1 MKHDKLVF
9 IRIICLVG
17 IIIKHLFTNST
28 GGILFGLILAI
39 TSVIFLLMLKNEM
52 ALEKSDCENNYSI
65 SIMCISVVVL
75 LLIIVGYIILK
86 DFQIITLSDTQEYF
100 FSEILVFSFMALFGS
115 CANALPFNKYVGL
128 RLPWTLV
135 DYQTWRY
142 AHKLLHE
149 LTFPAILF
157 SIVILK
163 MFPNK
168 SKTLMIWS
176 VLLYLGV
183 PSFFSYLY
191 YKKKIDYR
199 IRRILYDGTVFDDY
213 SAAFYILGTLAFAK
227 YLWKS
232 E

>member
-1 MKHDKLVF
+1 MKHDKLIF

-17 IIIKHLFTNST
+17 TIGEVLFPNST
-28 GGILFGLILAI
+28 AGILFGLILAI
-39 TSVIFLLMLKNEM
+39 TSVLFLLMLKNEIVI
-52 ALEKSDCENNYSI
+52 EKSDCENNYSI
-65 SIMCISVVVL
+65 SIMCISVVIL

-86 DFQIITLSDTQEYF
+86 DFQIIVLSDTQEYF
-100 FSEILVFSFMALFGS
+100 FSEILVLSFMALLGS
-115 CANALPFNKYVGL
+115 CANALPFNKHVGL
-128 RLPWTLV
+128 RLPWTLA

-157 SIVILK
+157 SIAILK

-191 YKKKIDYR
+191 YKKKHQ
-199 IRRILYDGTVFDDY
+199 
-213 SAAFYILGTLAFAK
+213 
-227 YLWKS
+227 
-232 E
+232 

>member
-17 IIIKHLFTNST
+17 IIGEVLFPNST
-28 GGILFGLILAI
+28 VGILFGLILAI

-75 LLIIVGYIILK
+75 LLIIVGYMILK

-149 LTFPAILF
+149 LSFPAILF

-183 PSFFSYLY
+183 PFFSLTFTI
-191 YKKKIDYR
+191 KRNTSKP
-199 IRRILYDGTVFDDY
+199 
-213 SAAFYILGTLAFAK
+213 
-227 YLWKS
+227 
-232 E
+232 

>member
-1 MKHDKLVF
+1 MKRDKLIF

-17 IIIKHLFTNST
+17 TIGEVLFPNST
-28 GGILFGLILAI
+28 AGILFGLILAI
-39 TSVIFLLMLKNEM
+39 TSVIFLLMLKNEIVI
-52 ALEKSDCENNYSI
+52 EKSDCENNYSI
-65 SIMCISVVVL
+65 SIMCISVVIL

-86 DFQIITLSDTQEYF
+86 DFQIIVLSDTQEYF
-100 FSEILVFSFMALFGS
+100 FSEILVLSFMALLGS
-115 CANALPFNKYVGL
+115 CANTLPFNKHVGL
-128 RLPWTLV
+128 RLPWTLA

-157 SIVILK
+157 SIAILK

-191 YKKKIDYR
+191 YKKKHQ
-199 IRRILYDGTVFDDY
+199 
-213 SAAFYILGTLAFAK
+213 
-227 YLWKS
+227 
-232 E
+232 

>member
-17 IIIKHLFTNST
+17 IIGEVLFPNST
-28 GGILFGLILAI
+28 VGILFGLILAI

-65 SIMCISVVVL
+65 SIMCISVVIL

-86 DFQIITLSDTQEYF
+86 DFQIIVLSDTQEYF
-100 FSEILVFSFMALFGS
+100 FSEILVLSFMALLGS
-115 CANALPFNKYVGL
+115 CANALPFNKHVGL
-128 RLPWTLV
+128 RLPWTLA

-157 SIVILK
+157 SIAILK

-191 YKKKIDYR
+191 YKKKHQ
-199 IRRILYDGTVFDDY
+199 
-213 SAAFYILGTLAFAK
+213 
-227 YLWKS
+227 
-232 E
+232 

>member
-1 MKHDKLVF
+1 MKHDKLIF

-17 IIIKHLFTNST
+17 TVGEVLFPNST
-28 GGILFGLILAI
+28 AGILFGLILAI
-39 TSVIFLLMLKNEM
+39 TSVIFLLMLKNEIVI
-52 ALEKSDCENNYSI
+52 EKSDCENNYSI
-65 SIMCISVVVL
+65 SIMCISVVIL

-86 DFQIITLSDTQEYF
+86 DFQIIVLSDTQEYF
-100 FSEILVFSFMALFGS
+100 FSEILVLSFMALLGS
-115 CANALPFNKYVGL
+115 CANTLPFNKHVGL
-128 RLPWTLV
+128 RLPWTLA

-157 SIVILK
+157 SIAILK

-191 YKKKIDYR
+191 YKKKHQ
-199 IRRILYDGTVFDDY
+199 
-213 SAAFYILGTLAFAK
+213 
-227 YLWKS
+227 
-232 E
+232 

>member
-1 MKHDKLVF
+1 MKHDKLIF

-17 IIIKHLFTNST
+17 TIGEVLFPNST
-28 GGILFGLILAI
+28 AGILFGLILAI
-39 TSVIFLLMLKNEM
+39 TSVIFLLMLKNEIVI
-52 ALEKSDCENNYSI
+52 EKSDCENNYSI
-65 SIMCISVVVL
+65 SIMCISVVIL

-86 DFQIITLSDTQEYF
+86 DFQIIVLSDTQEYF
-100 FSEILVFSFMALFGS
+100 FSEILVFSFIVLCGS
-115 CANALPFNKYVGL
+115 CANALPFNKHVGL
-128 RLPWTLV
+128 RLPWTLA

-157 SIVILK
+157 SIAILK

-191 YKKKIDYR
+191 YKKKHQ
-199 IRRILYDGTVFDDY
+199 
-213 SAAFYILGTLAFAK
+213 
-227 YLWKS
+227 
-232 E
+232 

>member
-9 IRIICLVG
+9 IGIICLVG
-17 IIIKHLFTNST
+17 IIGEVLFPNST
-28 GGILFGLILAI
+28 VGILFGLILVI
-39 TSVIFLLMLKNEM
+39 TSVIFLLTLKNEM
-52 ALEKSDCENNYSI
+52 ALEKNDCENNYSI

-176 VLLYLGV
+176 VL
-183 PSFFSYLY
+183 
-191 YKKKIDYR
+191 
-199 IRRILYDGTVFDDY
+199 
-213 SAAFYILGTLAFAK
+213 
-227 YLWKS
+227 
-232 E
+232 

>member
-17 IIIKHLFTNST
+17 IIGEVLFPNST
-28 GGILFGLILAI
+28 VGILFGLILAI

-115 CANALPFNKYVGL
+115 CANALPFNKYVGYVGL

-191 YKKKIDYR
+191 YKKKHQ
-199 IRRILYDGTVFDDY
+199 
-213 SAAFYILGTLAFAK
+213 
-227 YLWKS
+227 
-232 E
+232 

>member
-1 MKHDKLVF
+1 MKHDKLIF

-17 IIIKHLFTNST
+17 TIGEVLFPNST
-28 GGILFGLILAI
+28 AGILFGLILAI
-39 TSVIFLLMLKNEM
+39 TSVIFLLMLKNEIVI
-52 ALEKSDCENNYSI
+52 EKSDCENNYSI
-65 SIMCISVVVL
+65 SIMCISVVIL

-86 DFQIITLSDTQEYF
+86 DFQIIVLSDTQEYF
-100 FSEILVFSFMALFGS
+100 FSEILVLSFMALLGS
-115 CANALPFNKYVGL
+115 CANTLPYNKHVGL
-128 RLPWTLV
+128 RLPWTLA

-157 SIVILK
+157 SIAILK

-191 YKKKIDYR
+191 YKKKHQ
-199 IRRILYDGTVFDDY
+199 
-213 SAAFYILGTLAFAK
+213 
-227 YLWKS
+227 
-232 E
+232 

>member
-1 MKHDKLVF
+1 MKHDKLIF

-17 IIIKHLFTNST
+17 TIGEVLFPNST
-28 GGILFGLILAI
+28 AGILFGLILAI
-39 TSVIFLLMLKNEM
+39 TSVIFLLMLKNEIVI
-52 ALEKSDCENNYSI
+52 EKSACENNYSI
-65 SIMCISVVVL
+65 SIMCISVVIL

-86 DFQIITLSDTQEYF
+86 DFQIIVLSDTQEYF
-100 FSEILVFSFMALFGS
+100 FSEILVLSFMALLGS
-115 CANALPFNKYVGL
+115 CANALPFNKHVGL
-128 RLPWTLV
+128 RLPWTLA

-157 SIVILK
+157 SIAILK

-191 YKKKIDYR
+191 YKKKHQ
-199 IRRILYDGTVFDDY
+199 
-213 SAAFYILGTLAFAK
+213 
-227 YLWKS
+227 
-232 E
+232 

>member
-17 IIIKHLFTNST
+17 TIGEVLFPNST
-28 GGILFGLILAI
+28 AGILFGLILAI
-39 TSVIFLLMLKNEM
+39 TSVIFLLMLKNEIVI
-52 ALEKSDCENNYSI
+52 EKSDCENNYSI
-65 SIMCISVVVL
+65 SIMCISVVIL

-86 DFQIITLSDTQEYF
+86 DFQIIVLSDTQEYF
-100 FSEILVFSFMALFGS
+100 FSEILVLSFMALLGS
-115 CANALPFNKYVGL
+115 CANTLPFNKHVGL
-128 RLPWTLV
+128 RLPWTLA

-142 AHKLLHE
+142 AHKILHE

-157 SIVILK
+157 SIAILK

-191 YKKKIDYR
+191 YKKKHQ
-199 IRRILYDGTVFDDY
+199 
-213 SAAFYILGTLAFAK
+213 
-227 YLWKS
+227 
-232 E
+232 

>member
-1 MKHDKLVF
+1 MKHDKLIF

-17 IIIKHLFTNST
+17 TVGEVLFPNST
-28 GGILFGLILAI
+28 AGILFGLILAI
-39 TSVIFLLMLKNEM
+39 TSVIFLLMLKNEIVI
-52 ALEKSDCENNYSI
+52 EKSDCENNYSI
-65 SIMCISVVVL
+65 SIMCVSVVIL

-86 DFQIITLSDTQEYF
+86 DFQIIVLSDTQEYF
-100 FSEILVFSFMALFGS
+100 FSEILVLSFMALLGS
-115 CANALPFNKYVGL
+115 CANTLPFNKHVGL
-128 RLPWTLV
+128 RLPWTLA

-157 SIVILK
+157 SIAILK

-191 YKKKIDYR
+191 YKKKHQ
-199 IRRILYDGTVFDDY
+199 
-213 SAAFYILGTLAFAK
+213 
-227 YLWKS
+227 
-232 E
+232 

>member
-17 IIIKHLFTNST
+17 IIGEVLFPNST
-28 GGILFGLILAI
+28 VGILFGLILAI

-86 DFQIITLSDTQEYF
+86 DFQIITLSDMQEYF

-128 RLPWTLV
+128 RLPWTLA

-183 PSFFSYLY
+183 PIYSWNL
-191 YKKKIDYR
+191 R
-199 IRRILYDGTVFDDY
+199 NIRC
-213 SAAFYILGTLAFAK
+213 
-227 YLWKS
+227 
-232 E
+232 

>member
-1 MKHDKLVF
+1 MKHNKRIF

-17 IIIKHLFTNST
+17 TIGEVLFPNST
-28 GGILFGLILAI
+28 AGILFGLILAI
-39 TSVIFLLMLKNEM
+39 TSVIFLLMLKNEIVI
-52 ALEKSDCENNYSI
+52 EKSDCENNYSI
-65 SIMCISVVVL
+65 SIMCISVVIL

-86 DFQIITLSDTQEYF
+86 DFQIIVLSDTQEYF
-100 FSEILVFSFMALFGS
+100 FSEILVLSFMALLGS
-115 CANALPFNKYVGL
+115 CANALPFNKHVGL
-128 RLPWTLV
+128 RLPWTLA

-157 SIVILK
+157 SIAILK

-191 YKKKIDYR
+191 YKKKHQ
-199 IRRILYDGTVFDDY
+199 
-213 SAAFYILGTLAFAK
+213 
-227 YLWKS
+227 
-232 E
+232 

>member
-1 MKHDKLVF
+1 MKHNKLIF

-17 IIIKHLFTNST
+17 TIGEVLFPNST
-28 GGILFGLILAI
+28 AGILFGLILAI
-39 TSVIFLLMLKNEM
+39 TSVIFLLMLKNEIVI
-52 ALEKSDCENNYSI
+52 EKSDCENNYSI
-65 SIMCISVVVL
+65 SIMCISVVIL

-86 DFQIITLSDTQEYF
+86 DFQIIVLSDTQEYF
-100 FSEILVFSFMALFGS
+100 FSEILVLSFMALLGS
-115 CANALPFNKYVGL
+115 CANALPFNKHVGL
-128 RLPWTLV
+128 RLPWTLA

-157 SIVILK
+157 SIAILK

-191 YKKKIDYR
+191 YKKKHQ
-199 IRRILYDGTVFDDY
+199 
-213 SAAFYILGTLAFAK
+213 
-227 YLWKS
+227 
-232 E
+232 

>member
-17 IIIKHLFTNST
+17 IIGEVLFPNST
-28 GGILFGLILAI
+28 VGILFGLILAI
-39 TSVIFLLMLKNEM
+39 TSVIFLMMLKNEIVI
-52 ALEKSDCENNYSI
+52 EKSDCENNYSI
-65 SIMCISVVVL
+65 SIMCISVVIL

-176 VLLYLGV
+176 VLLYLEV

-191 YKKKIDYR
+191 YKKKHQ
-199 IRRILYDGTVFDDY
+199 
-213 SAAFYILGTLAFAK
+213 
-227 YLWKS
+227 
-232 E
+232 

>member
-17 IIIKHLFTNST
+17 IIGEVLFPNST

-75 LLIIVGYIILK
+75 LLIIGYIILK

-191 YKKKIDYR
+191 YKKKHQ
-199 IRRILYDGTVFDDY
+199 
-213 SAAFYILGTLAFAK
+213 
-227 YLWKS
+227 
-232 E
+232 

>member
-1 MKHDKLVF
+1 MKHDKLIF

-17 IIIKHLFTNST
+17 TIGEVLFPNST
-28 GGILFGLILAI
+28 AGILFGLILAI
-39 TSVIFLLMLKNEM
+39 TSVIFLLMLKNEIVI
-52 ALEKSDCENNYSI
+52 EKSDCENNYSI
-65 SIMCISVVVL
+65 SIMCISVVIL

-86 DFQIITLSDTQEYF
+86 DFQIIVLSDTQEYF
-100 FSEILVFSFMALFGS
+100 FSEILVLSFMALLGS
-115 CANALPFNKYVGL
+115 CANALPFNKHVGL
-128 RLPWTLV
+128 RLPWTLA
-135 DYQTWRY
+135 DYQTCRY

-157 SIVILK
+157 SIAILK

-191 YKKKIDYR
+191 YKKKHQ
-199 IRRILYDGTVFDDY
+199 
-213 SAAFYILGTLAFAK
+213 
-227 YLWKS
+227 
-232 E
+232 

>member
-1 MKHDKLVF
+1 MKHDKLIF

-17 IIIKHLFTNST
+17 TIGEVLFPNST
-28 GGILFGLILAI
+28 AGILFGLILAI
-39 TSVIFLLMLKNEM
+39 TSVIFLLMLKNEIVI
-52 ALEKSDCENNYSI
+52 EKSDCENNYSI
-65 SIMCISVVVL
+65 SIMCISVVIL

-86 DFQIITLSDTQEYF
+86 DFQIIVLSDTQEYF
-100 FSEILVFSFMALFGS
+100 FSEILVLSFMALLGS
-115 CANALPFNKYVGL
+115 CANTLPFNNHVGL
-128 RLPWTLV
+128 RLPWTLA

-149 LTFPAILF
+149 LTFPPILF
-157 SIVILK
+157 SIAILK

-191 YKKKIDYR
+191 YKKKHQ
-199 IRRILYDGTVFDDY
+199 
-213 SAAFYILGTLAFAK
+213 
-227 YLWKS
+227 
-232 E
+232 

>member
-1 MKHDKLVF
+1 
-9 IRIICLVG
+9 
-17 IIIKHLFTNST
+17 
-28 GGILFGLILAI
+28 
-39 TSVIFLLMLKNEM
+39 
-52 ALEKSDCENNYSI
+52 
-65 SIMCISVVVL
+65 MCISVVIL

-183 PSFFSYLY
+183 PSFSLTFTIKRNTSKIYNMTI
-191 YKKKIDYR
+191 KQKIDYR
-199 IRRILYDGTVFDDY
+199 IRRILYDGAVFDDY

>member
-17 IIIKHLFTNST
+17 IIGEVLFPNST

-75 LLIIVGYIILK
+75 LLIIVGY
-86 DFQIITLSDTQEYF
+86 
-100 FSEILVFSFMALFGS
+100 MALFGS

-191 YKKKIDYR
+191 YKKKHQ
-199 IRRILYDGTVFDDY
+199 
-213 SAAFYILGTLAFAK
+213 
-227 YLWKS
+227 
-232 E
+232 

>member
-17 IIIKHLFTNST
+17 IIGEVLFPNST

-115 CANALPFNKYVGL
+115 CANALPFNKYVVNRNLKEGEV
-128 RLPWTLV
+128 LV

-191 YKKKIDYR
+191 YKKKHQ
-199 IRRILYDGTVFDDY
+199 
-213 SAAFYILGTLAFAK
+213 
-227 YLWKS
+227 
-232 E
+232 

>member
-1 MKHDKLVF
+1 
-9 IRIICLVG
+9 
-17 IIIKHLFTNST
+17 
-28 GGILFGLILAI
+28 
-39 TSVIFLLMLKNEM
+39 
-52 ALEKSDCENNYSI
+52 
-65 SIMCISVVVL
+65 
-75 LLIIVGYIILK
+75 
-86 DFQIITLSDTQEYF
+86 
-100 FSEILVFSFMALFGS
+100 MALFGS

-149 LTFPAILF
+149 LSFPAILF

-191 YKKKIDYR
+191 YKKKHQ
-199 IRRILYDGTVFDDY
+199 
-213 SAAFYILGTLAFAK
+213 
-227 YLWKS
+227 
-232 E
+232 

>member
-17 IIIKHLFTNST
+17 IIGEVLFPNST
-28 GGILFGLILAI
+28 VGILFGLILAI
-39 TSVIFLLMLKNEM
+39 TSVIFLLMLKNEIVI
-52 ALEKSDCENNYSI
+52 EKSDCENNYSI
-65 SIMCISVVVL
+65 SIMCISVVIL

-86 DFQIITLSDTQEYF
+86 DFQIIVLSDTQEYF
-100 FSEILVFSFMALFGS
+100 FSEILVLSFMALLGS
-115 CANALPFNKYVGL
+115 CANTLPFNKHVGL
-128 RLPWTLV
+128 RLPWTLA

-157 SIVILK
+157 SIAILK

-191 YKKKIDYR
+191 YKKKHQ
-199 IRRILYDGTVFDDY
+199 
-213 SAAFYILGTLAFAK
+213 
-227 YLWKS
+227 
-232 E
+232 

>member
-1 MKHDKLVF
+1 MKRDKLIF
-9 IRIICLVG
+9 IRIICQVG
-17 IIIKHLFTNST
+17 TIGEVLFPNST
-28 GGILFGLILAI
+28 AGILFGLILAI
-39 TSVIFLLMLKNEM
+39 TSVIFLLMLKNEIVI
-52 ALEKSDCENNYSI
+52 EKSDCENNYSI
-65 SIMCISVVVL
+65 SIMCISVVIL

-86 DFQIITLSDTQEYF
+86 DFQIIVLSDTQEYF
-100 FSEILVFSFMALFGS
+100 FSEILVLSFMALLGS
-115 CANALPFNKYVGL
+115 CANTLPFNKHVGL
-128 RLPWTLV
+128 RLPWTLA

-157 SIVILK
+157 SIAILK

-191 YKKKIDYR
+191 YKKKHQ
-199 IRRILYDGTVFDDY
+199 
-213 SAAFYILGTLAFAK
+213 
-227 YLWKS
+227 
-232 E
+232 

>member
-1 MKHDKLVF
+1 MKHDKLIF

-17 IIIKHLFTNST
+17 TIGEVLFPNST
-28 GGILFGLILAI
+28 AGILFGLILAI
-39 TSVIFLLMLKNEM
+39 TSVIFLLMLKNEIVI
-52 ALEKSDCENNYSI
+52 EKSNCENNYSI
-65 SIMCISVVVL
+65 SIMCISVVIL

-86 DFQIITLSDTQEYF
+86 DFQIIVLSDTQEYF
-100 FSEILVFSFMALFGS
+100 FSEILVLSFMALLGS
-115 CANALPFNKYVGL
+115 CANALPFNKHVGL
-128 RLPWTLV
+128 RLPWTLA

-157 SIVILK
+157 SIAILK

-191 YKKKIDYR
+191 YKKKHQ
-199 IRRILYDGTVFDDY
+199 
-213 SAAFYILGTLAFAK
+213 
-227 YLWKS
+227 
-232 E
+232 

>member
-1 MKHDKLVF
+1 MKHDKLIF

-17 IIIKHLFTNST
+17 TIGEVLFPNST
-28 GGILFGLILAI
+28 AGILFGLILAI
-39 TSVIFLLMLKNEM
+39 TSVIFLLMLKNEIVI
-52 ALEKSDCENNYSI
+52 EKSDCENNYSI
-65 SIMCISVVVL
+65 SIMCISVVIL

-86 DFQIITLSDTQEYF
+86 DFQIIVLSDTQEYF
-100 FSEILVFSFMALFGS
+100 FSEILVLSFMALLGS
-115 CANALPFNKYVGL
+115 CANTLPFNKHVGL
-128 RLPWTLV
+128 RLPWTLA

-157 SIVILK
+157 SIAILK

-191 YKKKIDYR
+191 YKKKHQ
-199 IRRILYDGTVFDDY
+199 
-213 SAAFYILGTLAFAK
+213 
-227 YLWKS
+227 
-232 E
+232 